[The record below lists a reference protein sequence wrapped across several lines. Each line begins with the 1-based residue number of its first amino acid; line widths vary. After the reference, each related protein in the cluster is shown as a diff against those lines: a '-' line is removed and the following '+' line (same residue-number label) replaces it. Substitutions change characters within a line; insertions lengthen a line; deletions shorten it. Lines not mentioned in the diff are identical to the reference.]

1 MKKRFIQL
9 SSSEI
14 LTLED
19 VRNHHPQFQFR
30 NRSHCLLLSN
40 QGHDITSLMGIFNV
54 SRITIY
60 NWFNRWDSQGLMGLY
75 NEKGQGCKPI
85 LTDADIEK
93 VKQRV
98 RENRQQL
105 KEVRTQLKIDLSK
118 GFSDKTLKRFLK
130 NLVANGDALEKT

>member
-1 MKKRFIQL
+1 MKKRFVQL

-19 VRNHHPQFQFR
+19 ARNHHPQFQFR
-30 NRSHCLLLSN
+30 NRSHCLLLSS
-40 QGHDITSLMGIFNV
+40 QGYNISSLASIFNV

-60 NWFNRWDSQGLMGLY
+60 NWLNRWDNQGLMGLY

-98 RENRQQL
+98 KENRQQL

-118 GFSDKTLKRFLK
+118 DFSDKTLKRFLK
-130 NLVANGDALEKT
+130 SLVASGDGLEKI